1 MIKNFPTLLLLCL
14 AAVASALNSCV
25 TTSGAIGA
33 NAIKVPYATPDRYK
47 TYAWYQPA
55 PAEKPANATDERAK
69 NVSHT
74 REFELEKENGY
85 YQMSGERDWGTNAQL
100 NGFPYPVINPKQH
113 PSKNI
118 DTTGEQ
124 IQSGLYDGKGNK
136 SGDGAPV
143 RSKVNQEK
151 AARKKPAAND
161 QPNNLNQ
168 NSQKK

>member
-1 MIKNFPTLLLLCL
+1 MNYISLI
-14 AAVASALNSCV
+14 AVAAIVLVAGTESQAQSK
-25 TTSGAIGA
+25 TGKTRQQTSGS
-33 NAIKVPYATPDRYK
+33 T
-47 TYAWYQPA
+47 TLSPA

-151 AARKKPAAND
+151 AARKRPAAND

>member
-1 MIKNFPTLLLLCL
+1 MNYKSLI
-14 AAVASALNSCV
+14 AVAAIVLVAGTESQAQSK
-25 TTSGAIGA
+25 TGKTRQKTSGS
-33 NAIKVPYATPDRYK
+33 T
-47 TYAWYQPA
+47 TLSPA
-55 PAEKPANATDERAK
+55 PAEKPANATDERAR

-151 AARKKPAAND
+151 AARKRPAAND